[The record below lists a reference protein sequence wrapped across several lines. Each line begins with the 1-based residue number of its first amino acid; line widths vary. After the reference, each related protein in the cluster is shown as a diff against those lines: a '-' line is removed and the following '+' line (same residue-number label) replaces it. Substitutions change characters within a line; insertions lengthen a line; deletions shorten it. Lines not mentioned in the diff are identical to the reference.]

1 VVLLGVGAEITVAI
15 GMPSGATRGK
25 GSAAMRKRRAGASR
39 WIELFIG
46 ICIALSSPAAAIHY
60 PDYCPIWREA
70 KTFRWTYGRSGEWT
84 SRTAGLVTVHYGNG
98 SSMTGTLITN
108 GYDAPGGLWDCVGYN
123 NGSVTTLLM
132 IGQYYLSSDEHLTSH
147 PPRWPVGTVFDG
159 MLRNPCPFYL
169 ISRDGQEV
177 MKVEKRP
184 VLFDLQSV
192 NVLHG
197 RYENALVWWA
207 IDGNC
212 PYVPMDFVGKD
223 VDLGLV
229 LPTASAT
236 GGGAVTSFR
245 IRAPQ
250 IGAIALGGVDP
261 QSGRLL
267 YLAELTKRECKL
279 HVEVDPPDGGSVTCS
294 PAKAVYAP
302 GELVTLTATPAA
314 GTDYVFAGWSGDLS
328 GPNNPAT
335 LVMDADKSVIANFR
349 GGKPVACFQ
358 YTPIKPMAGGQILFD
373 ATCSVGDIVKYSWDF
388 GDGTSG
394 SAAKV
399 CHVFD
404 RPDTY
409 TVRLTV
415 TNSAGQVSPPEIQTL
430 HLRLKNGDLL
440 FWRAEGSWVPGHWTH
455 VGIYDEAR
463 NQVIEARDDVEG
475 VGEFV
480 NPGAVW
486 LFPFEDWC
494 FPNSKCVQAMRVRS
508 KDTALGDRAVAYALT
523 ELGMPFD
530 WWSFVLGR
538 KDMKDSNRWGWYCS
552 ELVWAAYLRA
562 SNNAINLD
570 PDDFEVSPTEIAAS
584 PAVELLGLHEEEC
597 AATFWDSTVWGR
609 VQCPADLEVI
619 DPEGLVLSK
628 YEKQVAGSA
637 YEEILVDGEMTD
649 LFLIPSARCGSYA
662 IRVIPESEASPDAT
676 YSFEISVHGQKAML
690 AQDVLIRDIPKEP
703 YTFLVSPNADLT
715 QDGYVN
721 YADLIVLAQLWLRGD
736 CTATEN
742 WCSHCDFDWSGAI
755 DFRDYAVIAHAWLS
769 EERLTPHGLVAHWP
783 LDDGSETVAV
793 DSAGGS
799 DGEVHGAA
807 WCDGI
812 LGGALRFDGVD
823 DYVDCGVHV
832 GEVMS
837 LSLWVYPESLSGI
850 RALACESGY
859 SLYDNNLR
867 FEIRSGRV
875 RYCFADGVGEQVYMC
890 GATDPN
896 NYEWSHLAVTRD
908 GTEAAVYLNGVK
920 GASAPYDFAPRAGSS
935 SLTVGGSCPDAEAF
949 KGRIDDVRLY
959 ERALSEEEIRDLAQA
974 AP

>member
-1 VVLLGVGAEITVAI
+1 
-15 GMPSGATRGK
+15 
-25 GSAAMRKRRAGASR
+25 MRKRRAGASR

-279 HVEVDPPDGGSVTCS
+279 HVQVDPPDGGSVTCS
-294 PAKAVYAP
+294 PAKAVYSP
-302 GELVTLTATPAA
+302 GELVTLTATPAP
-314 GTDYVFAGWSGDLS
+314 GTDYVFAGWSGDLT

-335 LVMDADKSVIANFR
+335 LVMDADKSVTARFEAE
-349 GGKPVACFQ
+349 GQ
-358 YTPIKPMAGGQILFD
+358 YTLDISVSPENGGTVARDPNKAMYAPGDSVTLTGSPAGG
-373 ATCSVGDIVKYSWDF
+373 
-388 GDGTSG
+388 
-394 SAAKV
+394 
-399 CHVFD
+399 
-404 RPDTY
+404 
-409 TVRLTV
+409 
-415 TNSAGQVSPPEIQTL
+415 
-430 HLRLKNGDLL
+430 
-440 FWRAEGSWVPGHWTH
+440 
-455 VGIYDEAR
+455 
-463 NQVIEARDDVEG
+463 
-475 VGEFV
+475 
-480 NPGAVW
+480 
-486 LFPFEDWC
+486 
-494 FPNSKCVQAMRVRS
+494 
-508 KDTALGDRAVAYALT
+508 
-523 ELGMPFD
+523 
-530 WWSFVLGR
+530 
-538 KDMKDSNRWGWYCS
+538 
-552 ELVWAAYLRA
+552 
-562 SNNAINLD
+562 
-570 PDDFEVSPTEIAAS
+570 
-584 PAVELLGLHEEEC
+584 
-597 AATFWDSTVWGR
+597 
-609 VQCPADLEVI
+609 
-619 DPEGLVLSK
+619 
-628 YEKQVAGSA
+628 
-637 YEEILVDGEMTD
+637 
-649 LFLIPSARCGSYA
+649 
-662 IRVIPESEASPDAT
+662 
-676 YSFEISVHGQKAML
+676 
-690 AQDVLIRDIPKEP
+690 
-703 YTFLVSPNADLT
+703 YTF
-715 QDGYVN
+715 
-721 YADLIVLAQLWLRGD
+721 R
-736 CTATEN
+736 
-742 WCSHCDFDWSGAI
+742 DWSGDVTGPNNPATLEMDSNKSVTARFYCSDSTRNWYGPNNPPPLHI
-755 DFRDYAVIAHAWLS
+755 DADSGEWLEREPDGPLITLKYYRPGWEPEGRLIAKCWFFEGCNIWCFSAPDDDHNNVPDCFHHVSWENWDSGDDDCPPQDDANEPRSLDCIAYHYDVCSDHLRILHRFHDYPDGCLPPISSDPHAPCTLNSGCAPPFNEAKDKDPIVLHDGSSVEAGGFFGRDYWSVVCPGKSGTSLASGKTLFHNIGDLDWDGDCDKVDFDIARAAFGFARGQAGYDARVDIDLDGFVS
-769 EERLTPHGLVAHWP
+769 EADCELILGSSWYTQAHWKF
-783 LDDGSETVAV
+783 DEGSGTVAV
-793 DSAGGS
+793 DSAGGN

-875 RYCFADGVGEQVYMC
+875 RYCFADGVSEQVYMY